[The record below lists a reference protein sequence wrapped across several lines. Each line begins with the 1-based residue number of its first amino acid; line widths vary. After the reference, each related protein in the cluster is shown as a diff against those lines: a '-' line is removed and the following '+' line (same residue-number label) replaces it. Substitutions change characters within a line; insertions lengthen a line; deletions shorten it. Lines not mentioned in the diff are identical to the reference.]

1 MMGGCGWFA
10 STSKAACG
18 ENKKVKHRFH
28 EQRNA
33 QQMEVTGF
41 FFTIFIA
48 TCRRR
53 RKQTITQR
61 AVGTCWR
68 TSHATVTA
76 SSNAR
81 MNSCAHAWFMR
92 SLGTN
97 PEAVHPIRFH
107 GNRRAGC
114 NRTLP
119 LSPTGPC
126 ARFLSLQRRSVGAF
140 PSSPASQSV
149 GVGTTTKKKK
159 QNRKLASTRP
169 IDRATSWTALP
180 DGREMPVCCCA
191 RA

>member
-41 FFTIFIA
+41 FFTIFFA

-53 RKQTITQR
+53 RKQTITQPN
-61 AVGTCWR
+61 R
-68 TSHATVTA
+68 TPIGSNNARLAHAGARATVTA

-92 SLGTN
+92 SLGAK

-126 ARFLSLQRRSVGAF
+126 ARFLSFAEEKRWSF
-140 PSSPASQSV
+140 PIISRFPVSGGWP
-149 GVGTTTKKKK
+149 KKMK
-159 QNRKLASTRP
+159 
-169 IDRATSWTALP
+169 
-180 DGREMPVCCCA
+180 
-191 RA
+191 